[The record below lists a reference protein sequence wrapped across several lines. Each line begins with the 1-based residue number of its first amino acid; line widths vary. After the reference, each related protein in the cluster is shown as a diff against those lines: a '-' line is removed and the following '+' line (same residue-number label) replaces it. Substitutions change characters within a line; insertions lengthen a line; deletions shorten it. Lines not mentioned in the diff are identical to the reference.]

1 MEWRERFELEVELVL
16 DWEWKEMGGSKVKT
30 SSSGIGDSGAA
41 GISTMNSDKILESSS
56 LDSTK

>member
-30 SSSGIGDSGAA
+30 SSSGIGDSRAA
-41 GISTMNSDKILESSS
+41 RILTVNSGEILESSS
-56 LDSTK
+56 FDSTK